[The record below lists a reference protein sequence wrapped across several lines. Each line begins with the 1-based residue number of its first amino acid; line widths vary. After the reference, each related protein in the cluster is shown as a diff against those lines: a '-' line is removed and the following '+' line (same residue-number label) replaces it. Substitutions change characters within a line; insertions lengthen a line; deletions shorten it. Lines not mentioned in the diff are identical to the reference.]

1 MAHSLT
7 TVQLSLLTAVV
18 DGHADEVREV
28 VGSLPLRERSPFASV
43 AGTHNGRFVVVSPRP
58 LAPAVFLMC
67 SATIDVPVRGW
78 IERFLAALGPTA
90 DAIWSHC
97 PGWPGPA
104 GPTVDYLCS
113 HQVHPALEFATW
125 DVPAATIVEAL
136 ATRRRVQD
144 LAVRA
149 QGLDASSLLAAYRK
163 EFAG

>member
-1 MAHSLT
+1 
-7 TVQLSLLTAVV
+7 
-18 DGHADEVREV
+18 
-28 VGSLPLRERSPFASV
+28 
-43 AGTHNGRFVVVSPRP
+43 
-58 LAPAVFLMC
+58 MC

-78 IERFLAALGPTA
+78 VERFLAVLGPTA

-104 GPTVDYLCS
+104 GPIIDYLCS
-113 HQVHPALEFATW
+113 HRVHPALEFATW
-125 DVPAATIVEAL
+125 DVPAAAIVEAL

-149 QGLDASSLLAAYRK
+149 QGFDASSLLAAYRK